1 MLGGKDFQEMIF
13 SELKRCSSADC
24 IRDEIAKKNSLG
36 QKFGQQQCNH
46 VERRNPGSEKYQSV
60 LLELE
65 VKVENNESEMR
76 KLETTA
82 K

>member
-1 MLGGKDFQEMIF
+1 MQLSRLDKG
-13 SELKRCSSADC
+13 LKSQKKTSLVRSLDNGNV
-24 IRDEIAKKNSLG
+24 ITLKGEILD
-36 QKFGQQQCNH
+36 QKSIK
-46 VERRNPGSEKYQSV
+46 VL